1 MKLKMIRQSNFSS
14 RRKSYIVYVLGL
26 RTSEFRVSYCGGSLL
41 YISSQD
47 QHSLE
52 TSIKKH
58 STKQEPDH
66 IFSTID

>member
-52 TSIKKH
+52 TSIK
-58 STKQEPDH
+58 SIAQNRSLIT
-66 IFSTID
+66 FSPP